1 MVGMDTNEENMNI
14 EIEVAD
20 SGNGDEQEYYPID
33 DGHKKDHQRRHAP
46 AQMEVSGHC

>member
-1 MVGMDTNEENMNI
+1 MVGMDTNEEDMNI

-20 SGNGDEQEYYPID
+20 SGNEDELEYYHTD

-46 AQMEVSGHC
+46 T